1 MILGNDGT
9 VAIVDFNQS
18 RADNPVQEIEKERL
32 KFLHDLEHATD
43 ETVDEAAEEA
53 A

>member
-1 MILGNDGT
+1 MILGDDGT
-9 VAIVDFNQS
+9 VTTVDINQS

-32 KFLHDLEHATD
+32 KFLHDLEHETD
-43 ETVDEAAEEA
+43 ETADEAANEA